1 MRNETSKSARERIVT
16 RRDDGRGVDPRYA
29 AWLKRGAGVPSS
41 RERFMDVPSLN
52 ESKSKIVQTTK
63 GLQDVYAHVG
73 EYFASRVLFT
83 TDEPI
88 AFSGYENELTGLQM
102 RDLGYKIAHALATG
116 KVVRKPNAR
125 VIIAKRNHGD
135 YFFYTHS
142 LMYAGGVP
150 VVVNSRTG
158 WTYIGGMQRLSK
170 AEAILTDADTLLR
183 NADDA
188 ELRKLMTGG
197 VRFWLVDRDIE
208 RVRAAFPA
216 SAPIFH
222 LWPLIEH
229 APATPIPLRDYADD
243 SPIAMFHTS
252 GTTGVPKL
260 CVYDARTTRE
270 SWKPAAAFSLT
281 EKSRRMTGLP
291 CAHAVFFIAQTG
303 AFLGGAWTYLPSRFD
318 PKAWLSAMER
328 YEITYYLGFP
338 YTYMRMA
345 AEDHSQYKL
354 ESMQG
359 WMSGGDTA
367 HAAHI
372 DKFKKFGANELTLG
386 PVHIQNGSFFINPYG
401 STEIGGGAVYH
412 FSVPG
417 QKAIPCRCGKAT
429 SGIGG
434 DWKMK
439 IVDKNWKDVPRGQV
453 GRIVLRGEYTPRGYW
468 NDDERWFDNRV
479 DGWTW
484 IGDVGRIDEE
494 GFLYILDREVD
505 VIETALGTVY
515 SLEAEE
521 HILAHEEVM
530 EAAVVKRT
538 LASDESLGEA
548 IALIVP
554 NGHLEHQEPRRDWSR
569 LEADVKAFANA
580 RIAAKITEVRVVA
593 LDQLPLG
600 VTGKVL
606 KRKLRE
612 ALDAEAGL
620 GAGAP

>member
-1 MRNETSKSARERIVT
+1 
-16 RRDDGRGVDPRYA
+16 
-29 AWLKRGAGVPSS
+29 
-41 RERFMDVPSLN
+41 MDVPSLN
-52 ESKSKIVQTTK
+52 ESKSKIVNTTK
-63 GLQDVYAHVG
+63 GLQDVYAHLG

-83 TDEPI
+83 TDEP
-88 AFSGYENELTGLQM
+88 FELTGYQNELTGLQM
-102 RDLGYKIAHALATG
+102 RDLGYKIAHALAAG
-116 KVVRKPNAR
+116 KVVHRPNAR

-142 LMYAGGVP
+142 VMYAGGVP
-150 VVVNSRTG
+150 VVVNSKTG
-158 WTYIGGMQRLSK
+158 WARIGGMQALS
-170 AEAILTDADTLLR
+170 AARAIITDADTLLR
-183 NADDA
+183 RADDA
-188 ELRKLMTGG
+188 DLRKLMTSG
-197 VRFWLVDRDIE
+197 VRFWVVDRDIE
-208 RVRAAFPA
+208 RVRAAFP
-216 SAPIFH
+216 SSSPIDH
-222 LWPLIEH
+222 LWPLIEG
-229 APATPIPLRDYADD
+229 APATPVPLRDYADD
-243 SPIAMFHTS
+243 SPVALFHTS

-260 CVYDARTTRE
+260 CVYDVRTTRE
-270 SWKPAAAFSLT
+270 SWKAAAAFPLT

-318 PKAWLSAMER
+318 PKAWLSAMDR
-328 YEITYYLGFP
+328 YQITYYLGFP

-354 ESMQG
+354 DSMQG

-372 DKFKKFGANELTLG
+372 EKFKKFGAHEVKFG
-386 PVHIQNGSFFINPYG
+386 PIHIPSGSFFINPYG

-417 QKAIPCRCGKAT
+417 QKAIPCKVGKAT
-429 SGIGG
+429 SGTGG
-434 DWKMK
+434 DWKMR
-439 IVDKNWKDVPRGQV
+439 IVDKDWRDVPAGQV
-453 GRIVLRGEYTPRGYW
+453 GRIVLKGEYAPRGYW
-468 NDDERWFDNRV
+468 NNDEQWFENRV

-494 GFLYILDREVD
+494 GFLYFLDREVD
-505 VIETALGTVY
+505 AIKTVGGTVY

-521 HILAHEEVM
+521 HILAHEEIM

-538 LASDESLGEA
+538 LPSDADLGEA

-554 NGHLEHQEPRRDWSR
+554 KGHLEREEPRRDWSR

-580 RIAAKITEVRVVA
+580 RIAAKIAEVRVVA
-593 LDQLPLG
+593 LEELPLG

-612 ALDAEAGL
+612 ALDAEP
-620 GAGAP
+620 AGASAPRDRRDPAAP